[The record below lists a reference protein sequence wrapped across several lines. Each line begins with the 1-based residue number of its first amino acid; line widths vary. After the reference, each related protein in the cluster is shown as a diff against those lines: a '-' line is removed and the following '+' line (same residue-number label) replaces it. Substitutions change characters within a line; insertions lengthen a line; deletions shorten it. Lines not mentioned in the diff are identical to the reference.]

1 MVPSPLSAGRR
12 SKLYA
17 RLNGPSF
24 AVAGLLQW
32 YAGVIR
38 TWHSRVLQ
46 YLCCANLRGK
56 KAEQRQLLRHQDE
69 WTFQVHMRTLQST
82 FLDHSSIM
90 ELSHKRDLL
99 RRLQRDEFLALF
111 GLRRGIELNPS

>member
-38 TWHSRVLQ
+38 TWHSYVLQ
-46 YLCCANLRGK
+46 YLCCAHLRG
-56 KAEQRQLLRHQDE
+56 EEDDQRQLLRHQDE
-69 WTFQVHMRTLQST
+69 WTLQVRMRTVQPA

-90 ELSHKRDLL
+90 ELSHQRDLL
-99 RRLQRDEFLALF
+99 RRLQHDEFLALF
-111 GLRRGIELNPS
+111 AV